1 MTEYKIEKGVPLPAR
16 AGSVRGGLMS
26 AVRAMEVGDS
36 LFAAGK
42 KASNVSGTGRV
53 VGQRMKDG
61 RNYTVRTVKGGVR
74 IWRIK

>member
-1 MTEYKIEKGVPLPAR
+1 MTEYKIEKGVPLPER
-16 AGSVRGGLMS
+16 AGGFRGAFMS

-42 KASNVSGTGRV
+42 KGSNVSATGRV
-53 VGQRMKDG
+53 VGERMKDG
-61 RNYTVRTVKGGVR
+61 RKYTIRTVEGGVR